1 MDNTKEPKSNNGL
14 KIVIAILLLL
24 VAISI
29 FFVGFILFKGGD
41 IGGVTQALQ
50 KPAEEITMDLE
61 EFVINLQPE
70 NGRTKT
76 YAKIKISL
84 MYTNSKETDYLTKNN
99 SKMRDKITNK
109 LRAKTATEMID
120 VDNLEQLKIELK
132 DEVNEGLGRP
142 IIEDVYLTDIV
153 IQ

>member
-1 MDNTKEPKSNNGL
+1 MDNTKESKSNNGL